1 MKLRI
6 VIAVLLV
13 IVIAELG
20 WLTFALERD
29 YSAAVVQDQYEM
41 NQLHQREQEVAQL
54 QAELDGMEDT
64 ACGEIDVETQ
74 RLREEIAML
83 DGQKEDISAE
93 IESLSKQL
101 EELKAQLDAMQEE
114 NEYYLEVYNELKEGL
129 EKVKGYIADS

>member
-29 YSAAVVQDQYEM
+29 YSSAVVQDQYEM
-41 NQLHQREQEVAQL
+41 NQLRQREREVDQL
-54 QAELDGMEDT
+54 QAELDGMENT
-64 ACGEIDVETQ
+64 ACGEIDAETQ

-83 DGQKEDISAE
+83 DGQKEDISGE
-93 IESLSKQL
+93 IESLTKQL
-101 EELKAQLDAMQEE
+101 EELKVQLDALQEE